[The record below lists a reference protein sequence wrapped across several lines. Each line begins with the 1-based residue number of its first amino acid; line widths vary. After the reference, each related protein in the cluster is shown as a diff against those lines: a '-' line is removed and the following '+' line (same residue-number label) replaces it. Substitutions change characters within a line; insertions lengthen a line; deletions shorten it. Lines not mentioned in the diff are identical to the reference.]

1 MKRYTNVRSDITL
14 PCTRECGSAELCRAV
29 CDEAPSVIFL
39 SRAIREADILQVVY
53 VTAVVPYIVLI
64 VLLVWNVQLDGAW
77 LGIQFYLIPE
87 WSKLSS
93 AKVR

>member
-1 MKRYTNVRSDITL
+1 M
-14 PCTRECGSAELCRAV
+14 
-29 CDEAPSVIFL
+29 
-39 SRAIREADILQVVY
+39 
-53 VTAVVPYIVLI
+53 TAVVPYIVLI